1 MIFFGVI
8 VSLFMHHGIAGFPP
22 HPSHNPSERGV
33 LFRPPAKGGLCFA
46 RVPLRHSGRASL
58 RASRVAMPARTEP
71 RAAPALGA
79 GLMTPPST
87 RPEVC
92 PARTEPRPPAAD
104 VAPDAARSI
113 AAVVSAKP
121 LASLAQNV
129 MAVWMGDSIGDA
141 GKIGIAQSEPGPTAS
156 QIKEA
161 LKDGKYPW
169 YDPRAD
175 RVQPVRI
182 SWLERLGER
191 ISAFFRRI
199 GKFFDRFH
207 FGGSD
212 RASGAGHVAS
222 VVGNSIGTVL
232 LLAAVVA
239 FFVCIFML
247 WIRREG
253 AAIRGDIERTRLGT
267 ALRLGDLPEGIR
279 PDDADPWAEAKRRR
293 AAGDLAGAV
302 VCLFAHQLLTLDQ
315 MGLIRLAPGR
325 TGRHYLQSLRDAELI
340 DALGSTLRLFEEVYY
355 GRRSPNTQA
364 FDLVWSRAQLFQERQ
379 RTLGARMSP

>member
-22 HPSHNPSERGV
+22 HPLHNPSERGV
-33 LFRPPAKGGLCFA
+33 FGHLHL
-46 RVPLRHSGRASL
+46 
-58 RASRVAMPARTEP
+58 
-71 RAAPALGA
+71 
-79 GLMTPPST
+79 
-87 RPEVC
+87 
-92 PARTEPRPPAAD
+92 
-104 VAPDAARSI
+104 
-113 AAVVSAKP
+113 
-121 LASLAQNV
+121 
-129 MAVWMGDSIGDA
+129 
-141 GKIGIAQSEPGPTAS
+141 IGIAQSEPGPTENP
-156 QIKEA
+156 IREA

-175 RVQPVRI
+175 RVQPVWPVRI

-191 ISAFFRRI
+191 TYAFYRRI
-199 GKFFDRFH
+199 RKFFDRFH

-212 RASGAGHVAS
+212 RASGASDVAA

-267 ALRLGDLPEGIR
+267 GLRLGDLPEGLR
-279 PDDADPWAEAKRRR
+279 PEDADPWAEAKRRR

-355 GRRSPNTQA
+355 GRRSPNAQA
-364 FDLVWSRAQLFQERQ
+364 FESVWSRAQLFQERQ
-379 RTLGARMSP
+379 RTLGTRMSP